1 MNYLE
6 DDLWEYMKEE
16 VQPMIKRLGLYD
28 EESNEEADSA
38 ATCNIMLDEVAIEIL
53 KCISR
58 LKIYEVRTI
67 I

>member
-1 MNYLE
+1 
-6 DDLWEYMKEE
+6 MKEE
-16 VQPMIKRLGLYD
+16 LQPMIKRLGLYD

-38 ATCNIMLDEVAIEIL
+38 ATCTVMLDEVATEIL

-58 LKIYEVRTI
+58 LKIYEARTI